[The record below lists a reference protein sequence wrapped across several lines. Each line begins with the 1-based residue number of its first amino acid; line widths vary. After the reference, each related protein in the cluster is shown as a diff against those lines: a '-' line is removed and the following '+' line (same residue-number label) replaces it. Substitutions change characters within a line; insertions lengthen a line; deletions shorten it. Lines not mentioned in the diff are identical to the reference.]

1 MRGGDF
7 ITEQHSGTF
16 SSTLQLHVRILMY
29 VYILTDCT
37 CRKFN
42 SILALLPLCGLN
54 SSVSQKL
61 NCTQS
66 GDGRLYT
73 DFDDASAVLAF
84 PKRCRNRLRLTER
97 VEQHIEE
104 IRIFPNRES
113 ILVIGLSFEKSMN
126 NLT

>member
-1 MRGGDF
+1 M
-7 ITEQHSGTF
+7 
-16 SSTLQLHVRILMY
+16 
-29 VYILTDCT
+29 
-37 CRKFN
+37 
-42 SILALLPLCGLN
+42 
-54 SSVSQKL
+54 SQKL

-66 GDGRLYT
+66 GDGRLYR

-97 VEQHIEE
+97 VEQLIEE